1 MNKNVLVMKW
11 SRILSFVLWEMSEIS
26 MQTMEHGGVD
36 IVDYVHT
43 MLREQVSLKDIAT
56 SFEVTRPQQLT
67 GIGTKF

>member
-1 MNKNVLVMKW
+1 
-11 SRILSFVLWEMSEIS
+11 MSEIS